1 MSVNPNDA
9 RQRRGQ
15 VSVQIAIQSGEL
27 EPIELERRS
36 GEVKK
41 RAKAL
46 ADAGRWELATP
57 LYRELLA
64 EVTDDTDA
72 LRGLGLAALHGD
84 RPGEAVG
91 WLLRAHYSSP
101 YSVSI
106 LSELGLAQ
114 KRCGL
119 GRDAI
124 SSYRRALMLDERNL
138 ALLVNLGRAE
148 RESGSLGSA
157 ILAFRRAIAVDPS
170 SAGLWSMQSNALRE
184 AGRLPEALE
193 AARKAVEL
201 DRELAEAH
209 LNEGA
214 ALHASGAFADAVLS
228 YFVAQL
234 SPGQR
239 DAALANLKVAVR
251 MLGKQ
256 AAVDP
261 GVRLVARWIGG
272 HGDPAL
278 LCELAALVRKTR
290 PWIALVCLERAQHQ
304 APSAAVER
312 QLAGVFWDLGREQ
325 PALEHL
331 LHAIASDRRDVL
343 SYRLLG
349 EWLSAPNKISL
360 ESPGWRRLF
369 DECPPDVPALRNIG
383 VALRR
388 RGLPMSAVVM
398 QRRALELDPTNLAAL
413 VNLGAALSTQGEVA
427 EAIAVYRRALA
438 IEPTHLKTWSNL
450 LFSLHLDPEQSPGDI
465 FEEHRRFGKLLGSSA
480 AQTSSPDHP
489 RVSGAP
495 ARATPLDGRRLRVG
509 YVSPDFRSHPVAH
522 FIEPVL
528 AAHDRRQV
536 EVFCYSD
543 VEHPDDV
550 TARLARTAE
559 HFSACA
565 GWSDA
570 KLRERIVA
578 DGVDVLV
585 DLTGHTGNNRLS
597 VFATRPCPIQV
608 SWLGYFDT
616 SGLGAIDY
624 RIADAVSVP
633 ANAER
638 YFVER
643 VVRLPRSAN
652 CFLPPAG
659 PEPSQP
665 PCLARGHITFGCYNN
680 PAKVNRRTVAVFARV
695 LTATPG
701 SKLLFKYL
709 AFNDPGMRAR
719 YSAWFEE
726 AGIAPERILFEGPSS
741 LERFHESFSRIDIAL
756 DPFPYSGETTALHTL
771 WMGVPLVALEG
782 ETLARRLAS
791 RVLRI
796 TQLDAWVARDEDD
809 YVRIACELAGDTGR
823 LERTRKELRG
833 RLSGSA
839 LFDYPGVTR
848 DLEAAYHGMLRD
860 ALALGAAGAGGT

>member
-1 MSVNPNDA
+1 
-9 RQRRGQ
+9 
-15 VSVQIAIQSGEL
+15 VQIAIQSEEI
-27 EPIELERRS
+27 EPIEPERRS
-36 GEVKK
+36 LDVKR

-84 RPGEAVG
+84 RPAEAVN

-101 YSVSI
+101 YDVSI

-138 ALLVNLGRAE
+138 ALLINLGRAE

-157 ILAFRRAIAVDPS
+157 ILSFRRALAVDS
-170 SAGLWSMQSNALRE
+170 SAAGLWSMLSNALRE
-184 AGRLPEALE
+184 AGRVSEALE

-214 ALHASGAFADAVLS
+214 ALHASGVFADAILS

-234 SPGQR
+234 CPGLR
-239 DAALANLKVAVR
+239 EVALANLKTAAR
-251 MLGKQ
+251 MLGKR
-256 AAVDP
+256 AGEDP
-261 GVRLVARWIGG
+261 VVRLVARWIGG
-272 HGDPAL
+272 RGDPAL
-278 LCELAALVRKTR
+278 LSEIAALVRKTR

-312 QLAGVFWDLGREQ
+312 QLASVLWDLGRVQ
-325 PALEHL
+325 PALERL
-331 LHAIASDRRDVL
+331 LHAIATDRRDVL

-349 EWLSAPNKISL
+349 EWLSAPNKINL
-360 ESPGWRRLF
+360 ESSGWRRLF

-388 RGLPMSAVVM
+388 RGFPMSAVTM

-413 VNLGAALSTQGEVA
+413 VNLGAALSTQGENA
-427 EAIAVYRRALA
+427 EAIAVYRRALS
-438 IEPTHLKTWSNL
+438 IEPTHRKTWSNL
-450 LFSLHLDPEQSPGDI
+450 LFSLHLDPAQTPGGI
-465 FEEHRRFGKLLGSSA
+465 FEEHRLFGKLFGSSGA
-480 AQTSSPDHP
+480 AAASHTPASGHVSP
-489 RVSGAP
+489 V
-495 ARATPLDGRRLRVG
+495 RATPLSGRRLRVG

-528 AAHDRRQV
+528 AAHDRKQV

-550 TARLARTAE
+550 TARLGKSAE
-559 HFSACA
+559 HFHACA
-565 GWSDA
+565 RWSDA
-570 KLRERIVA
+570 ALRERIVA
-578 DGVDVLV
+578 DGVDILV

-597 VFATRPCPIQV
+597 VFATRPCPVQV

-616 SGLGAIDY
+616 TGLGAIDY
-624 RIADAVSVP
+624 RIADAASVP
-633 ANAER
+633 QSAER

-652 CFLPPAG
+652 CFLPPDG
-659 PEPSQP
+659 PEPSVP

-695 LTATPG
+695 LAATPD
-701 SKLLFKYL
+701 SRLLFKYL

-726 AGIAPERILFEGPSS
+726 AGIAPERIQFEGPSS

-796 TQLDAWVARDEDD
+796 AQLDAWVARDEDE
-809 YVRIACELAGDTGR
+809 YVRIAADLAGDTAR
-823 LERTRKELRG
+823 LTRTRHLLRG
-833 RLSGSA
+833 QLSASA

-848 DLEAAYHGMLRD
+848 DLEAAYHGMLRE
-860 ALALGAAGAGGT
+860 ALALGAARAGDS

>member
-1 MSVNPNDA
+1 ME
-9 RQRRGQ
+9 
-15 VSVQIAIQSGEL
+15 IAIQSEEL
-27 EPIELERRS
+27 ESAELERRRRD
-36 GEVKK
+36 VRR

-57 LYRELLA
+57 LYRALLA
-64 EVTDDTDA
+64 EITDDTEA

-84 RPGEAVG
+84 RPAEAVN

-101 YSVSI
+101 YDVSI

-157 ILAFRRAIAVDPS
+157 ILSFRRALAVDPS
-170 SAGLWSMQSNALRE
+170 AAGIWSMLSNALRE
-184 AGRLPEALE
+184 AGRLPEALA
-193 AARKAVEL
+193 AARQAVER
-201 DRELAEAH
+201 DPQLAEAH

-214 ALHASGAFADAVLS
+214 ALHAAGAFADAILS

-234 SPGQR
+234 SPGVR

-256 AAVDP
+256 AAALP
-261 GVRLVARWIGG
+261 AVRLVAQHVGG
-272 HGDPAL
+272 RGDPTTL
-278 LCELAALVRKTR
+278 SELAALVRRER
-290 PWIALVCLERAQHQ
+290 PWIALICLERSSRQM
-304 APSAAVER
+304 PGAAVER
-312 QLAGVFWDLGREQ
+312 QLASVLWDLGRVQ
-325 PALEHL
+325 QALEHL
-331 LHAIASDRRDVL
+331 LHAIATDRRDVL

-360 ESPGWRRLF
+360 KSPGWRRLLE
-369 DECPPDVPALRNIG
+369 ECPPDVPALRNIG

-388 RGLPMSAVVM
+388 RGFPLNAAAM
-398 QRRALELDPTNLAAL
+398 QRRALELEPTNLAAL
-413 VNLGAALSTQGEVA
+413 INLGAALSSQGESA
-427 EAIAVYRRALA
+427 EAIATYRRALA
-438 IEPTHLKTWSNL
+438 IDPAHRDAWSNL
-450 LFSLHLDPEQSPGDI
+450 LFSLHLDPDQTPSDI
-465 FEEHRRFGKLLGSSA
+465 FTEHRRFGHLLGRAIPRLA
-480 AQTSSPDHP
+480 A
-489 RVSGAP
+489 
-495 ARATPLDGRRLRVG
+495 PLSGRRLRVG

-528 AAHDRRQV
+528 AAHDRTRV
-536 EVFCYSD
+536 EIFCYSD
-543 VEHPDDV
+543 VEHPDAV
-550 TARLARTAE
+550 TARLASLAE
-559 HFSACA
+559 HFVACA
-565 GWSDA
+565 RWSDA
-570 KLRERIVA
+570 ALRERIGA
-578 DGVDVLV
+578 DGVDILV

-597 VFATRPCPIQV
+597 VFATRPCPVQV

-616 SGLGAIDY
+616 SGLDAIDY
-624 RIADAVSVP
+624 RIADAASVP
-633 ANAER
+633 ASAER
-638 YFVER
+638 FFVEK

-652 CFLPPAG
+652 CFLPPDG
-659 PEPSQP
+659 PEPSAP
-665 PCLARGHITFGCYNN
+665 PCLTRGHVTFGCYNN
-680 PAKVNRRTVAVFARV
+680 PAKVNRRTVATFARV
-695 LTATPG
+695 LASTPG
-701 SKLLFKYL
+701 STLIFKYL

-719 YSAWFEE
+719 YGAWFEE
-726 AGIAPERILFEGPSS
+726 AGIAPERIQFEGPSS

-791 RVLRI
+791 RVLRVA
-796 TQLDAWVARDEDD
+796 QLDAWIAQDEEQ
-809 YVRIACELAGDTGR
+809 YVRIAAGLARQPAELA
-823 LERTRKELRG
+823 RTRQELRE
-833 RLSGSA
+833 RLRRSA

-848 DLEAAYHGMLRD
+848 DLEAAYHAMLQD
-860 ALALGAAGAGGT
+860 KLALGASNAASG